1 MHVQYISSRRTH
13 KLPFYATQCPIYP
26 IKKACPSQG
35 HQNLCLCLLPLIAA
49 AVADGEGP
57 VVGESEAVREAVD
70 DVATVVVSAAAL
82 VHLGQHAQ
90 TAQLLGPV
98 AVSAPLGARRDA
110 PVLHPRALRPA
121 AADAGQSAQDQT
133 SSTLSLS
140 LSSTPPTTKGT
151 QIGSDQQAQMGMKN
165 MENLH

>member
-1 MHVQYISSRRTH
+1 M
-13 KLPFYATQCPIYP
+13 
-26 IKKACPSQG
+26 
-35 HQNLCLCLLPLIAA
+35 LCLLPLIAA

-98 AVSAPLGARRDA
+98 TVSAPLGARRDA
-110 PVLHPRALRPA
+110 PVLHPRTLRPA
-121 AADAGQSAQDQT
+121 AADSGSEC
-133 SSTLSLS
+133 SSS
-140 LSSTPPTTKGT
+140 
-151 QIGSDQQAQMGMKN
+151 
-165 MENLH
+165 